1 MDTTLAISGGFS
13 PCAPPHSLEE
23 YLSPFLAVQTAQ
35 KTRTDYASELRLFGR
50 WIGKRMEDIG
60 PLDLIS
66 YRQHLEA
73 KGLRTITIYKKLS
86 VLRSFFAF
94 FSQTFNRPN
103 PALPLRLPK
112 ITDES
117 SKAVLSLQEAMRL
130 LSVINPS
137 TTLGKRD
144 RAIVGLMLVCGLRSC
159 EVSRANIGDIHE
171 IEGYKVLKVHGKGNK
186 LADCKLRE
194 DVYAAVQA
202 YLAIRGEAK
211 ADDPLFLSIGNFAR
225 GRICTQAVQLRVRQ
239 YFKLAG
245 IERENLGSH
254 SLRHTCATLCL
265 SVGKADLLQV
275 QRLLRHASP
284 TTTQRYLRT
293 LDWLKDNAV
302 DLNPVSLPPVEG

>member
-1 MDTTLAISGGFS
+1 MNTTLATSGGLS
-13 PCAPPHSLEE
+13 SCAIPQSLEE
-23 YLSPFLAVQTAQ
+23 YLSPFLAVQSAQ
-35 KTRTDYASELRLFGR
+35 KTRTDYRSEIVLFER
-50 WIGKRMEDIG
+50 WIGKSVDEIT
-60 PLDLIS
+60 PLNLIA

-73 KGLRTITIYKKLS
+73 KGLKTITIYKKLS

-159 EVSRANIGDIHE
+159 EVSRANVGDIHE
-171 IEGYKVLKVHGKGNK
+171 IEGYKVLKVRGKGSK
-186 LADCKLRE
+186 LADCKLRT
-194 DVYAAVQA
+194 DVYDAIQA
-202 YLAIRGEAK
+202 YLAMRGGVQ
-211 ADDPLFLSIGNFAR
+211 ADDPLFLSIGNFAK
-225 GRICTQAVQLRVRQ
+225 GRLCTQGVQLRVRQ

-245 IERENLGSH
+245 IDKPNLGSH

-284 TTTQRYLRT
+284 TTTQHYLRS

-302 DLNPVSLPPVEG
+302 DRNPVSLPPAEG

>member
-1 MDTTLAISGGFS
+1 MDTTLATSGGLS
-13 PCAPPHSLEE
+13 SCVPPRSLEE

-35 KTRTDYASELRLFGR
+35 KTRTDYASELRLFGL
-50 WIGKRMEDIG
+50 WIGKRVEEIT
-60 PLDLIS
+60 PLDLIA

-94 FSQTFNRPN
+94 FSQTFNKPN

-159 EVSRANIGDIHE
+159 EISRANAGDIHE
-171 IEGYKVLKVHGKGNK
+171 IEGYKVLKVRGKGNK

-194 DVYAAVQA
+194 DVYAAIQA
-202 YLAIRGEAK
+202 YLAVRGEAK
-211 ADDPLFLSIGNFAR
+211 ADGPLFVGIGNFAQ
-225 GRICTQAVQLRVRQ
+225 GRIGTQAVQLRVRQ

-245 IERENLGSH
+245 IDKPNLGSH

-284 TTTQRYLRT
+284 TTTQRYLRS

-302 DLNPVSLPPVEG
+302 DRNPVSLPPVEG